1 MSILYYSII
10 LFYYYI
16 IISIYRY
23 SIGLGLLLQFTY
35 VCLTVLEFT
44 ALGLCFRSQTKT

>member
-23 SIGLGLLLQFTY
+23 SIGLAVY
-35 VCLTVLEFT
+35 SDSLTSIRLYW
-44 ALGLCFRSQTKT
+44 SKPP

>member
-23 SIGLGLLLQFTY
+23 SIGLAVYSGLLTSIRLY
-35 VCLTVLEFT
+35 W
-44 ALGLCFRSQTKT
+44 SKPP